1 MKILEL
7 KTGQFPDAALVAQA
21 TESLGRENTVEKAD
35 VTRLSPD
42 DDEGWAEVA
51 RAILAADL
59 VVTL

>member
-7 KTGQFPDAALVAQA
+7 QTGLFPDAALVAQA
-21 TESLGRENTVEKAD
+21 VETLHAGNAVEKAD
-35 VTRLSPD
+35 VTRLSR
-42 DDEGWAEVA
+42 DDEHGWAEVA